1 MKQKFSGFT
10 LIEIMV
16 VIAIIS
22 ILAAVAY
29 PSYMSQVRKSNRSDA
44 KVVLSNVAQQ
54 LQRCFTAVGT
64 YKPAA
69 AGTCS
74 VVDSITGSGVV
85 SGEGYYVVKVANA
98 DLTATSYLLKATPV
112 AGKVQAND
120 KECAVFSLTQ
130 TGVRGAKNDG
140 GTDTSSTCW

>member
-10 LIEIMV
+10 LIEVMIV
-16 VIAIIS
+16 VAIIS

-44 KVVLSNVAQQ
+44 KVILSNVAQQ

-64 YKPAA
+64 YKPST

-74 VVDSITGSGVV
+74 VVDSITGSGIV
-85 SGEGYYVVKVANA
+85 SGEGYYVVKVADA

-112 AGKVQAND
+112 SGKVQAND
-120 KECAVFSLTQ
+120 TACAVFSLTQ
-130 TGVRGAKNDG
+130 TGVRGASDSS